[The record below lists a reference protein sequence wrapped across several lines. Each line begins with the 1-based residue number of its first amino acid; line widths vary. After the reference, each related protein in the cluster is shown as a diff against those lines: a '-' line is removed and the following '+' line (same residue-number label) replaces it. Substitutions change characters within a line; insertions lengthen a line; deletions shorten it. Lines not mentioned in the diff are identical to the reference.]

1 MYRLVYTTQ
10 AKKALAKRLVLRDAQ
25 RIQRELHKL
34 AARPDRRDLD
44 IDTLTGRPG
53 YRLRLGA
60 TRIIF
65 TRIIFTRDDK
75 TQTIRVL
82 RIAPRGAAYKR

>member
-65 TRIIFTRDDK
+65 TRDDK

>member
-1 MYRLVYTTQ
+1 MHRLTYSTQ
-10 AKKALAKRLVLRDAQ
+10 AKKALAKKLSLRDAR

-53 YRLRLGA
+53 YRLRPGA
-60 TRIIF
+60 SRIVF
-65 TRIIFTRDDK
+65 TRNDE
-75 TQTIRVL
+75 TQAIHVL
-82 RIAPRGAAYKR
+82 RISPRGAACKR